1 MRINKLLQTVTRLFL
16 DTAPVIYYAE
26 KDVRYLSVVDTIFD
40 YLDSGRMQAVTSP
53 VTLAECLVVPYRLS
67 QTTPQQVFSDI
78 IINGTNVIFACI
90 DDNTA
95 TVAAELRARYNISL
109 TAALQVA
116 VALQND
122 CEAFLTNDMTLNRI
136 TELNIL
142 VLSEL
147 ES

>member
-1 MRINKLLQTVTRLFL
+1 MRIDKHLHTVTRLFL

-26 KDVRYLSVVDTIFD
+26 KDARYLSVVDTIFD
-40 YLDSGRMQAVTSP
+40 CLDSGRMQAVTSP

-67 QTTPQQVFSDI
+67 QETLRQVFSDI
-78 IINGTNVIFACI
+78 IINGANVVFACI
-90 DDNTA
+90 DDKTG

-109 TAALQVA
+109 TDALQVA

-122 CEAFLTNDMTLNRI
+122 CEAFLTNDMTLKRL

-147 ES
+147 EL